1 MQLHQTLQFSLPRFR
16 RKPRAWLEVDHMHL
30 GNSATKD
37 LTRSVKLAREISGLA
52 FGVYIGEL
60 PQGRES
66 AFARHA
72 QLPAAESAIL
82 VAVDPDA
89 RTIDIVTG
97 KEAHISLDDRSCD
110 FATLAFVSCANAGD
124 IVGGV
129 REALIVMAEHAR
141 APKVYNLD
149 EPS

>member
-1 MQLHQTLQFSLPRFR
+1 
-16 RKPRAWLEVDHMHL
+16 MHL

-149 EPS
+149 APF

>member
-1 MQLHQTLQFSLPRFR
+1 
-16 RKPRAWLEVDHMHL
+16 MHL
-30 GNSATKD
+30 GNSATKY

-110 FATLAFVSCANAGD
+110 FATLAFVSCANTGD

-149 EPS
+149 EPF

>member
-1 MQLHQTLQFSLPRFR
+1 
-16 RKPRAWLEVDHMHL
+16 MHL

-72 QLPAAESAIL
+72 QLPAPESAIL

>member
-1 MQLHQTLQFSLPRFR
+1 
-16 RKPRAWLEVDHMHL
+16 MHL

-129 REALIVMAEHAR
+129 REAMIVMAEHAR

-149 EPS
+149 EPF

>member
-1 MQLHQTLQFSLPRFR
+1 
-16 RKPRAWLEVDHMHL
+16 MHL

-82 VAVDPDA
+82 VAVDPGA

-149 EPS
+149 EPF